1 LYIYKR
7 IKKDHRK
14 NIERSDI
21 AVRNKKI
28 MAKLTRYTSFSKL
41 KLSGSSVSRISS
53 KYSTEIS
60 EFEEFINVLKKAALK
75 QSGFKKKERPSNE
88 Q

>member
-1 LYIYKR
+1 
-7 IKKDHRK
+7 
-14 NIERSDI
+14 
-21 AVRNKKI
+21 

-53 KYSTEIS
+53 NHSTEMS

-75 QSGFKKKERPSNE
+75 QSAFKKKERPSNE